1 MIELAILCDRMDND
15 GSGALSLTELLDG
28 YDYDARFHSLMKR
41 MDIERDDMRTIFRA
55 LDADASGEVDYVEF
69 CHQLGTCKKRDQLML
84 STLTRYAVMEVRALI
99 EGEVMKARCCVVN
112 TDIKEQSVSNSQQFV
127 IQVDSFL
134 FFINRITITV
144 GYLFA
149 YLLI

>member
-1 MIELAILCDRMDND
+1 MDND

-99 EGEVMKARCCVVN
+99 EGEVMKAIEEQTGLLRDQLDLLSHVPGC
-112 TDIKEQSVSNSQQFV
+112 TEAAKEAILNL
-127 IQVDSFL
+127 IA
-134 FFINRITITV
+134 IHE
-144 GYLFA
+144 
-149 YLLI
+149 YLL